1 MSVLSDKQCLTRGSK
16 GSPRVVRPSSSSLS
30 LSRCDRT
37 SLRFV
42 ALRTRIPHTFGHFSS
57 WGVLVLF
64 CEAAENWRTNHLCFY
79 SFFFPSHDIMAA
91 CAATSRVTTGIPSLS
106 VSNKVVARGAAA
118 VQASF
123 AGLRSGNTRV
133 DGLSLSRSRSFANR
147 TAVAKSV
154 ANTTCGLDTPVV
166 ISLSTG
172 ALLFLG
178 RFVFL
183 PFQRDNVS
191 GFSLAFWLSRN
202 S

>member
-1 MSVLSDKQCLTRGSK
+1 
-16 GSPRVVRPSSSSLS
+16 
-30 LSRCDRT
+30 
-37 SLRFV
+37 
-42 ALRTRIPHTFGHFSS
+42 
-57 WGVLVLF
+57 
-64 CEAAENWRTNHLCFY
+64 
-79 SFFFPSHDIMAA
+79 MAA

-106 VSNKVVARGAAA
+106 GSNKVVARGAAA

-191 GFSLAFWLSRN
+191 GFSLAFDCPAILNVVRKISAI
-202 S
+202 SCYV

>member
-1 MSVLSDKQCLTRGSK
+1 
-16 GSPRVVRPSSSSLS
+16 
-30 LSRCDRT
+30 
-37 SLRFV
+37 
-42 ALRTRIPHTFGHFSS
+42 
-57 WGVLVLF
+57 
-64 CEAAENWRTNHLCFY
+64 
-79 SFFFPSHDIMAA
+79 MAA

-106 VSNKVVARGAAA
+106 GSNKVVARGAAA

-191 GFSLAFWLSRN
+191 GFSRQSRN
-202 S
+202 SLCSSENFPSLLLFTTRPLASS

>member
-1 MSVLSDKQCLTRGSK
+1 
-16 GSPRVVRPSSSSLS
+16 
-30 LSRCDRT
+30 
-37 SLRFV
+37 
-42 ALRTRIPHTFGHFSS
+42 
-57 WGVLVLF
+57 
-64 CEAAENWRTNHLCFY
+64 
-79 SFFFPSHDIMAA
+79 MAA

-106 VSNKVVARGAAA
+106 GSNKVVARGAAA

-123 AGLRSGNTRV
+123 AGLRSGNTRI
-133 DGLSLSRSRSFANR
+133 DGLSLSRSRSFADR

-183 PFQRDNVS
+183 PFQRDNVARQGLPEQNGETHYEAGDVRAQEVVS
-191 GFSLAFWLSRN
+191 LLKTNDPAGFTIIDVLAWGALGHAIAFFILATSN
-202 S
+202 NGYEPTF